1 MVEGIVAGIAKPAGF
16 YHLGAVVRGCG
27 VCLLRA
33 VHIQGAFVCDV
44 RVYPSVFLSL
54 SERTLLVQP

>member
-54 SERTLLVQP
+54 S